1 MNKLRSGIF
10 VYRLQKI
17 KTDKNQDFAFGKV
30 LLVKL
35 KLFSKQLTP
44 FDMDSGKRIVEMQMF
59 NEKDKA
65 YHLVD
70 INSII
75 KIKGGFGV
83 RYLDD

>member
-10 VYRLQKI
+10 VDRLQKI

-30 LLVKL
+30 LLVKM

-44 FDMDSGKRIVEMQMF
+44 FDMDSGKRIVELQMF
-59 NEKDKA
+59 NEEDRA

-70 INSII
+70 INSIV
-75 KIKGGFGV
+75 KVKGGFGV
-83 RYLDD
+83 RYLDN